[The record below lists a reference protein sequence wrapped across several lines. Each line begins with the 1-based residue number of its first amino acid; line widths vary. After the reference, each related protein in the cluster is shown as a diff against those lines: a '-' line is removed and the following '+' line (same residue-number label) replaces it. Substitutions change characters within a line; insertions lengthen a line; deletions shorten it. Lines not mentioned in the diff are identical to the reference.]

1 MWGNFN
7 NRSRGNAIKDIS
19 TTIRE
24 LSNNV
29 YYVITGT
36 SPTGVNFYYRKEIRP
51 SYATSY
57 RHCHKYND
65 LETAKKDA
73 KMLKDSNNEFFRV
86 IDPTTLSVLEIAENV
101 IVTKTVKM

>member
-1 MWGNFN
+1 MWVNFN
-7 NRSRGNAIKDIS
+7 NRSRGNEIKDIN

-29 YYVITGT
+29 YYVITGI
-36 SPTGVNFYYRKEIRP
+36 SSTGVNFYYRNEIRP
-51 SYATSY
+51 FYATSY
-57 RHCHKYND
+57 RHCYKYND
-65 LETAKKDA
+65 LETAKRDA

-86 IDPTTLSVLEIAENV
+86 IDPTTLRILEIAENV